1 MKRLTLFVAGVL
13 ALAAS
18 ASAQQVLGNGQV
30 SGSLESSSI
39 YYTPDNRIYTEDKP
53 RPEDRFGSNNYLK
66 VDYSNGRFSAG
77 IQMNAYLPALV
88 GYEELADGY
97 KFYLASK
104 YVQWRDKNYEI
115 LVGDIFDQ
123 YGNGLIFRSFEDRQ
137 LGFNNSLEG
146 VRAAYNF
153 GRYVSLRGMY
163 GRPRLYTEYSKTW
176 VRGADLSVS
185 IAEIMKAPAITF
197 NIEGSFVNR
206 YQDLS
211 QAPEELLIID
221 MATADQETG
230 EGGITFLESYG
241 IKPNLNMYSGRLNF
255 GWNGLTVRGEY
266 VGKSND
272 FVDISHTTTHKGW
285 AALGEVGYN
294 YKTFSVMGTFRALSN
309 MRTAIDMF
317 TNGTGNTINYL
328 PALTRQYT
336 YMLANINPYQVAI
349 NGEMGGQ
356 VDLCYSYRS
365 KSNRYRYWNFH
376 ANFSTFYSLEK
387 QEWLGDIRP
396 LYWRDINVDVERQW
410 DKKWKS
416 LLLYSYQDN
425 MDHQA
430 HIFVGDVTHKFNRK
444 MSLRFELQY
453 LLSGD
458 DKSEWDGM
466 HSEGDWVAGLVEFN
480 LAPHW
485 SFYVQDMYNIG
496 QSKIHYYNGGFSYTY
511 NRTRV
516 QLSYGRNRAGY
527 VCSGGVC
534 RYSPAY
540 TGVNLV
546 LTSSF

>member
-1 MKRLTLFVAGVL
+1 MKRLTLFVASLL
-13 ALAAS
+13 ALSTS
-18 ASAQQVLGNGQV
+18 ASAQQVIGNGQV
-30 SGSLESSSI
+30 SGSIESNSI
-39 YYTPDNRIYTEDKP
+39 YYTPDKKID
-53 RPEDRFGSNNYLK
+53 RPEDHFGSNNYLK
-66 VDYSNGRFSAG
+66 VDYSSGRFSAG

-104 YVQWRDKNYEI
+104 YIQWRDKNFEI

-123 YGNGLIFRSFEDRQ
+123 FGNGLAFRSFEDRQ

-153 GRYVSLRGMY
+153 GRYVTVKGMY

-185 IAEIMKAPAITF
+185 LADIMKASAITF
-197 NIEGSFVNR
+197 NIEGSYVNR
-206 YQDLS
+206 YQSLD
-211 QAPEELLIID
+211 QAPLHLQYYND
-221 MATADQETG
+221 ATFNPETG
-230 EGGITFLESYG
+230 MPYTYLESYDVV
-241 IKPNLNMYSGRLNF
+241 PNLNLYSGRINF

-266 VGKSND
+266 VHKSKDYFPGETDVVGK
-272 FVDISHTTTHKGW
+272 TQKGW

-294 YKTFSVMGTFRALSN
+294 YKTFSVMGTFRALDH
-309 MRTAIDMF
+309 MGTAIDMF
-317 TNGTGNTINYL
+317 NTGTGNAINYI

-336 YMLANINPYQVAI
+336 YMLANLNPYQVKM
-349 NGEMGGQ
+349 NGEIGGQ
-356 VDLCYSYRS
+356 IDLCYSYRS
-365 KSNRYRYWNFH
+365 KTDRYRYWNFH
-376 ANFSTFYSLEK
+376 ANFSTFYKLK
-387 QEWLGDIRP
+387 TNGDGKRD
-396 LYWRDINVDVERQW
+396 LLWRDINIDVERQW
-410 DKKWKS
+410 NKKWKS
-416 LLLYSYQDN
+416 VLLYSFQDN
-425 MDHQA
+425 MDNQA

-444 MSLRFELQY
+444 TSLRFEVQY

-466 HSEGDWVAGLVEFN
+466 HSEGDWVAGLIEFS
-480 LAPHW
+480 LAPNW

-496 QSKIHYYNGGFSYTY
+496 QSKTHYYNGGFSYTY

-527 VCSGGVC
+527 ICSGGVC

>member
-1 MKRLTLFVAGVL
+1 
-13 ALAAS
+13 
-18 ASAQQVLGNGQV
+18 
-30 SGSLESSSI
+30 
-39 YYTPDNRIYTEDKP
+39 
-53 RPEDRFGSNNYLK
+53 
-66 VDYSNGRFSAG
+66 
-77 IQMNAYLPALV
+77 
-88 GYEELADGY
+88 
-97 KFYLASK
+97 
-104 YVQWRDKNYEI
+104 

-137 LGFNNSLEG
+137 LGLNNSLEG
-146 VRAAYNF
+146 IRAGYNF

-163 GRPRLYTEYSKTW
+163 GRPRLYTEYSQTW
-176 VRGADLSVS
+176 VRGADLVVS
-185 IAEIMKAPAITF
+185 IADIIKVPVINFTL
-197 NIEGSFVNR
+197 EGSYVNR
-206 YQDLS
+206 YQSLD
-211 QAPEELLIID
+211 QAPEYMHSEDPSTID
-221 MATADQETG
+221 PITG
-230 EGGITFLESYG
+230 VGKTFLESYG
-241 IKPNLNMYSGRLNF
+241 VSPNLNMYSGRLNF
-255 GWNGLTVRGEY
+255 GWNGLSVRGEY
-266 VGKSND
+266 VHKSKD
-272 FVDISHTTTHKGW
+272 FAMDEFATYNGW

-294 YKTFSVMGTFRALSN
+294 YKTFSVMGTFRALDH
-309 MRTAIDMF
+309 MGTAIDIY
-317 TNGTGNTINYL
+317 TKGTGNIINYL

-336 YMLANINPYQVAI
+336 YMLANLNPYRVMT
-349 NGEMGGQ
+349 NGELGGQ

-387 QEWLGDIRP
+387 QAWTNNERQ
-396 LYWRDINVDVERQW
+396 LYWRDINVDIERQW
-410 DKKWKS
+410 NKKWKS
-416 LLLYSYQDN
+416 LILYSFQDN

-458 DKSEWDGM
+458 EQSEWDGI
-466 HSEGDWVAGLVEFN
+466 HSEGDWAAALVEFN

-496 QSKIHYYNGGFSYTY
+496 QSKTHYYNGGFSYTY

-534 RYSPAY
+534 RFSPAY